1 MSGFDYRSMR
11 RLAATDESCE
21 KPAVFAI
28 ELTEQAGSVGT
39 QPERRTGITRANWT
53 MIKIADSLEVLER
66 NGGDDGTRTRD
77 LCRDRAAF

>member
-1 MSGFDYRSMR
+1 MREFGYRSKH
-11 RLAATDESCE
+11 RLAAMDENRE

-39 QPERRTGITRANWT
+39 QPGRRTGITEPNWT